1 MIQILRVLTI
11 EINLAKDNN
20 QRGLHTT
27 SILFHWSCR
36 LLRTILAHPPHSSSI
51 TFSICNDFDKEEEN
65 IARRAH
71 LVKVNVLCN
80 VAFLLQLET
89 DSAVHF
95 IVQVELV
102 MLPGRIFETREC
114 PSHKPLTSNN
124 SGLMLMM
131 SLKNLIFIRTSSSK
145 ASVGSSCQSGLKR
158 PKLT

>member
-1 MIQILRVLTI
+1 MILILRVLTI

-27 SILFHWSCR
+27 SISFHWSCR
-36 LLRTILAHPPHSSSI
+36 LLRTILAHPPYSSSI
-51 TFSICNDFDKEEEN
+51 TFSICNDFAEEEN

-102 MLPGRIFETREC
+102 MLPTFSNTSILLKSCFMDYLGFL
-114 PSHKPLTSNN
+114 KPLHAHLTS
-124 SGLMLMM
+124 
-131 SLKNLIFIRTSSSK
+131 
-145 ASVGSSCQSGLKR
+145 A
-158 PKLT
+158 

>member
-1 MIQILRVLTI
+1 MILILRVLTI

-27 SILFHWSCR
+27 SISFHWSCR

-65 IARRAH
+65 IASRAH

-80 VAFLLQLET
+80 VAFHSQLET

-102 MLPGRIFETREC
+102 MLPTFSKTSNLLKSCFLDYLGFL
-114 PSHKPLTSNN
+114 KPFHAHLTS
-124 SGLMLMM
+124 
-131 SLKNLIFIRTSSSK
+131 
-145 ASVGSSCQSGLKR
+145 A
-158 PKLT
+158 

>member
-20 QRGLHTT
+20 QRELHTT

-36 LLRTILAHPPHSSSI
+36 LLRTILAHLPHSSSI

-102 MLPGRIFETREC
+102 MLPTFSKTSNLLKSRFLDYLGFL
-114 PSHKPLTSNN
+114 KPLHAHLTS
-124 SGLMLMM
+124 
-131 SLKNLIFIRTSSSK
+131 
-145 ASVGSSCQSGLKR
+145 A
-158 PKLT
+158 